1 LGKPSKKQCSFGDRR
16 ALREKYF
23 HLAFKDSSSID
34 SRPVI
39 NQQQPFLYF
48 VTQGTFARCILRIFA
63 IFIANENC
71 TCLSSPHF
79 SIEFS
84 KHCSYITYL
93 SARVVTTLENP
104 THCPY
109 NCYLFSKLCARNS
122 PLILWSDI
130 VNPMSN
136 P

>member
-1 LGKPSKKQCSFGDRR
+1 MLFRRLGSIERKVLSLSRKGLKFYRLWSNDKPAKT
-16 ALREKYF
+16 
-23 HLAFKDSSSID
+23 
-34 SRPVI
+34 
-39 NQQQPFLYF
+39 FLYF

-63 IFIANENC
+63 IFIANEIC
-71 TCLSSPHF
+71 TCPSSPYI

-109 NCYLFSKLCARNS
+109 NCYLFSQLCARNS
-122 PLILWSDI
+122 PLIFWNDI
-130 VNPMSN
+130 VSPMSN